1 MGYSEAWKI
10 LEEMVADFRKK
21 GKVVPPQVM
30 DDLKSARTMIRILK
44 ADASCSEAT
53 QKIEEYLGSV
63 ESYLVSEGEK
73 SFGAAYA
80 NEWLKRLHDASKK
93 VGMEEKEETRFV
105 SSLPREQQWI
115 RVKPSTELSIGRLKA
130 LANDSSV
137 SYKVQDDGSILIFGT
152 KELVLDFVKKTAAKY
167 GLKAE
172 Q

>member
-21 GKVVPPQVM
+21 GKVVPPQIM

-44 ADASCSEAT
+44 ADASCGDAT

-63 ESYLVSEGEK
+63 ESYLVSEGERD
-73 SFGAAYA
+73 FGAAYA
-80 NEWLKRLHDASKK
+80 NEWLNRLHDASVK
-93 VGMEEKEETRFV
+93 VGIEEKEETPFI

-115 RVKPSTELSIGRLKA
+115 RVKPSTELAIDRLKA
-130 LANDSSV
+130 LASDSSV
-137 SYKVQDDGSILIFGT
+137 SYRVQDDGSILIFGK
-152 KELVLDFVKKTAAKY
+152 KEHIFDFVKKMAAKY

>member
-73 SFGAAYA
+73 GFGVTYA
-80 NEWLKRLHDASKK
+80 NEWLKRVHDASRK
-93 VGMEEKEETRFV
+93 VGMEEKDETRFV
-105 SSLPREQQWI
+105 PSLPREQQWI
-115 RVKPSTELSIGRLKA
+115 RVKPSTELAIDRLKA
-130 LANDSSV
+130 LATDSSV
-137 SYKVQDDGSILIFGT
+137 SYRVQDDGSILIFGK
-152 KELVLDFVKKTAAKY
+152 KEHILDFVKKTAAKY

-172 Q
+172 R